1 MNTLITLPNYLVD
14 EIISGH
20 KRYEMRKSK
29 PRLMR
34 LGEDGFFV
42 VQKGTDTVKCWC
54 RIDKIIPFCITEKNA
69 REYAPILCVKP
80 EYILQYAQLNTYVY
94 LWAIGKVIVLQD
106 LTRGSLFVDNNPQ
119 SFAYTP
125 LSYGESY

>member
-20 KRYEMRKSK
+20 KQYEMRKTK

-42 VQKGTDTVKCWC
+42 VLKGTDTVKCWC
-54 RIDKIIPFCITEKNA
+54 RVDKIIPFCITEKNA
-69 REYAPILCVKP
+69 REYAPVLCVEP
-80 EYILQYAQLNTYVY
+80 EFILQYAQHNTYVY